1 MQNSEIIRKMTE
13 EFDEVKY
20 TVSVVWFVWNDP
32 YKHLKYFLY
41 DAPVLGL
48 IDSLVAKQDSGDY
61 PLTLSGPQWKRF
73 RINFCDFIAVLVRQC
88 QYSIIY
94 DEYMMDT
101 VISLLTGLS
110 DSQVRAFRH
119 TSTLAGQ
126 FLSVVCLLMSFTS
139 SWRCVFGLVFEL
151 RCVPQP

>member
-1 MQNSEIIRKMTE
+1 MRCCVQIETYLSC
-13 EFDEVKY
+13 VKA
-20 TVSVVWFVWNDP
+20 VDKFSFSC
-32 YKHLKYFLY
+32 
-41 DAPVLGL
+41 L
-48 IDSLVAKQDSGDY
+48 IDPEKLLTWILSSPQDSGDY
-61 PLTLSGPQWKRF
+61 PLTLSGPQWKKF

-126 FLSVVCLLMSFTS
+126 Y
-139 SWRCVFGLVFEL
+139 
-151 RCVPQP
+151 

>member
-1 MQNSEIIRKMTE
+1 MKQ
-13 EFDEVKY
+13 
-20 TVSVVWFVWNDP
+20 VWN
-32 YKHLKYFLY
+32 FLPESELF
-41 DAPVLGL
+41 AV
-48 IDSLVAKQDSGDY
+48 IKQDSGDY
-61 PLTLSGPQWKRF
+61 PLTLSGPQWKKF
-73 RINFCDFIAVLVRQC
+73 RISFCDFIAVLVRQC

-126 FLSVVCLLMSFTS
+126 FECQYSALALPWS
-139 SWRCVFGLVFEL
+139 SAQSC
-151 RCVPQP
+151 